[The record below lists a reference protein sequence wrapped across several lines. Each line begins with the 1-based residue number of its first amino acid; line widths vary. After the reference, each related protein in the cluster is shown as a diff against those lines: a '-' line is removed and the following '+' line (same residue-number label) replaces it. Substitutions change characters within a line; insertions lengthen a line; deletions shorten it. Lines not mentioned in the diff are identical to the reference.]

1 MAAKATQAGVRH
13 AVVSDFAALNL
24 QTLNGTDFAPIGTPV
39 PADKVT
45 PNPTICT
52 VTGCGAAVG
61 VAGNIDSD
69 AFQGIV
75 IEMQK
80 YYDRITDANVIVEYN
95 HIGLGFAGNP
105 AGPDIDPIITV
116 RLRDMEF
123 LFITPGLAGLTDT
136 LSIPPFVSSLVSED
150 GRG

>member
-1 MAAKATQAGVRH
+1 M
-13 AVVSDFAALNL
+13 
-24 QTLNGTDFAPIGTPV
+24 
-39 PADKVT
+39 
-45 PNPTICT
+45 
-52 VTGCGAAVG
+52 
-61 VAGNIDSD
+61 AGNIYSE

-80 YYDRITDANVIVEYN
+80 HYDRITDANVIVEYN

-105 AGPDIDPIITV
+105 AGPDIDPVITV

-123 LFITPGLAGLTDT
+123 PFLTPGLAGLTET
-136 LSIPPFVSSLVSED
+136 LSVPSFISSLISED